1 MQRVQAKLAPKEQAL
16 PEPKTGST
24 NRYVAMAISYIQQH
38 YQEPDISV
46 SSVAQSL
53 NISEGH
59 LSHTFKKETGSTL
72 LGYLTRYRIHKASE
86 LLKDCR
92 VKVYEVAEQVGYRD
106 IGYFSNTFKK
116 ITGKTP
122 SEYQDSL

>member
-1 MQRVQAKLAPKEQAL
+1 M
-16 PEPKTGST
+16 
-24 NRYVAMAISYIQQH
+24 
-38 YQEPDISV
+38 
-46 SSVAQSL
+46 AQSL

-59 LSHTFKKETGSTL
+59 LSHTFKKETGSTI
-72 LGYLTRYRIHKASE
+72 LGYLTRYRVHKAAE

>member
-1 MQRVQAKLAPKEQAL
+1 MLVCADGHYPNTSTNCNEVRFQ
-16 PEPKTGST
+16 PEPKTGSG
-24 NRYVAMAISYIQQH
+24 NRYVSEAIQYIKQH
-38 YQEPDISV
+38 YRDPDISV

-59 LSHTFKKETGSTL
+59 LSHTFKKETGSTI
-72 LGYLTRYRIHKASE
+72 LGYLTRYRVHKAAE

-106 IGYFSNTFKK
+106 IGYPAK
-116 ITGKTP
+116 
-122 SEYQDSL
+122 